1 MKYGFAC
8 STRDKCR
15 CKPVA
20 VNASGKKK
28 TITTGDQRMCRNVGS
43 AFLEDIFYMLDNFR
57 LGLFYLLSF
66 SWINVLDMFH
76 KSYVI

>member
-15 CKPVA
+15 YKPVA

-28 TITTGDQRMCRNVGS
+28 QQQQLVIS
-43 AFLEDIFYMLDNFR
+43 ACAEMLEVPFWKIYFICWIILDLGFFIF
-57 LGLFYLLSF
+57 
-66 SWINVLDMFH
+66 
-76 KSYVI
+76 

>member
-1 MKYGFAC
+1 MVLHAPLGTNVDVNRGC
-8 STRDKCR
+8 KCLW
-15 CKPVA
+15 
-20 VNASGKKK
+20 KKK
-28 TITTGDQRMCRNVGS
+28 TTTTGDQRMCRNVGS

-66 SWINVLDMFH
+66 SWINVRDMFH

>member
-15 CKPVA
+15 YKPVA
-20 VNASGKKK
+20 VNASGKK
-28 TITTGDQRMCRNVGS
+28 TTTTTGDQRMCRNVGS

-66 SWINVLDMFH
+66 SRINVLDMFH